1 MGQTRTLFPLFCF
14 RPFLIRITMST
25 IQIEKSIDG
34 VLGIRTRGSRMKGA
48 DKTTELWRL
57 NLILKYFVQDDVL
70 RGVLERVFRTLRI
83 SSARIR
89 IYRIDRDGTRRAQD
103 RQDGGNHQDLLLSGN
118 FKPFYLLVNLRHCT
132 HW

>member
-14 RPFLIRITMST
+14 RPFLIRITKST

-34 VLGIRTRGSRMKGA
+34 VLGIRTRGSRMEGA
-48 DKTTELWRL
+48 DETTELWRL

-118 FKPFYLLVNLRHCT
+118 FKIFYCLVISRSST
-132 HW
+132 VW